1 MTILQRCSSLTLAA
15 LVGIGSLCGCDSLW
29 FNYTKPDPDF
39 CTSRMPQCD
48 NGYICNPT
56 TGACVS
62 EDAVPSLVFRDVSP
76 KWLPMSGG
84 PIVIQGAGFQYG
96 NVSSQ
101 VSIAETSTTNTTV
114 TPDKIVTTAPAF
126 QTACMSV
133 PLTIDRTDGFYQ
145 SIDNAIFYRF
155 EPYSINGSTPI
166 VGGLGI
172 IDQFQVAQLDLDDP
186 RADFLFKKTNG
197 TFGVI
202 PNESNIILLSSEAI
216 PFIKV
221 VPGYF
226 TTASK
231 KSNIAGVTDDQ
242 VYIYSKDAANMINQI
257 NFFTT
262 SKKGNKDALSIDID
276 PIMQDRD
283 ELVIINYEPANGSFI
298 YGYKIK
304 ADTAASFNF
313 SAKYVLSLD
322 YIAHAVT
329 TYRSSSSGAIDRLL
343 ISGTATNTRIP
354 GTDVNRG
361 LYHLVTFNGDF
372 KSDQYITD
380 AALPP
385 GLVSLLASDLDQDG
399 SPDIAGYSKI
409 TGNVYVTL
417 SKYKTTKILRAYGL
431 SQNKPASVNLQAVD
445 ANCDGS
451 PDLFISDPT
460 GNETA
465 VLHYN
470 NFNDF
475 NPEPVALLQAFS
487 GQTQKISYAL
497 SFFPSTQNQ
506 IPKLLYLVSS
516 GLYLGSPSYQKP

>member
-1 MTILQRCSSLTLAA
+1 MTILQRYSSLTLVA
-15 LVGIGSLCGCDSLW
+15 LCGIGSLCGCDSLW
-29 FNYTKPDPDF
+29 FNYTKLDPDF
-39 CTSRMPQCD
+39 CTSRTPQCD

-62 EDAVPSLVFRDVSP
+62 EETVPSLVFRDVSP

-96 NVSSQ
+96 NISSQ
-101 VSIAETSTTNTTV
+101 VSVAESITTNTTV
-114 TPDKIVTTAPAF
+114 TPDKIVTTAPAL

-133 PLTIDRTDGFYQ
+133 PLTIDRDDGFYQ

-155 EPYSINGSTPI
+155 EPYSINGATAI
-166 VGGLGI
+166 VGGLGL

-202 PNESNIILLSSEAI
+202 PNESNIILQSTDTI
-216 PFIKV
+216 QFIKV

-226 TTASK
+226 TTTSK
-231 KSNIAGVTDDQ
+231 NANVAGLLGDQ
-242 VYIYSKDAANMINQI
+242 VFVYAKDPQNAIVKMGTFA
-257 NFFTT
+257 T
-262 SKKGNKDALSIDID
+262 SKKGNKDALAIDID
-276 PIMQDRD
+276 PTAQDRD
-283 ELVIINYEPANGSFI
+283 EMIIVNSDPTNGDFVS
-298 YGYKIK
+298 GYKIK
-304 ADTAASFNF
+304 SDTMATFNIT
-313 SAKYVLSLD
+313 AGYVLSLD
-322 YIAHAVT
+322 YTAHAIT
-329 TYRSSSSGAIDRLL
+329 TYRSNSSGAIDRLL

-354 GTDVNRG
+354 GSDINRG
-361 LYHLVTFNGDF
+361 LYHLITFSGDF
-372 KSDQYITD
+372 KSDRYITD

-399 SPDIAGYSKI
+399 SPDIAGYSKV
-409 TGNVYVTL
+409 TGSVYVTL

-431 SQNKPASVNLQAVD
+431 SQNKPASVNLQAID

-465 VLHYN
+465 ILHYN
-470 NFNDF
+470 NLNDF
-475 NPEPVALLQAFS
+475 SPDPVNLLQTFS

-506 IPKLLYLVSS
+506 IPKLLYMVSS
-516 GLYLGSPSYQKP
+516 GLYLGNPSFQKP